1 MKTLI
6 SSIFAVALLVAST
19 GAFAAGEVT
28 APKVGATT
36 TKAATKHT
44 KGKKHH
50 SKKAAKAAPAA
61 Q

>member
-6 SSIFAVALLVAST
+6 SSLFAVALLVAST

-28 APKVGATT
+28 APKVGATS
-36 TKAATKHT
+36 TKAVKHS

-50 SKKAAKAAPAA
+50 SKKAAKTETPAA